1 MLSETNFSRFLSA
14 EIDEQN
20 CFGFLQLADHLR
32 LSRLRERSL
41 KYALENFEKVI
52 QGEEYLQLPVRLV
65 VSFLKD
71 NRLVAKREEQ
81 VYNAA
86 VKWLEFS
93 GLKMFFRNIFFS
105 SKKKNLCRL
114 KKSINHFLVDE
125 RKQES
130 SQVLDAVRLGRLAT
144 RFLIEEVEKN
154 ELFTDELSKSYI
166 NRAKVSCYKNPK
178 IRLTFFDNV

>member
-1 MLSETNFSRFLSA
+1 MLSQTNFSRFLSA

-93 GLKMFFRNIFFS
+93 G
-105 SKKKNLCRL
+105 SKNVFQKYFLSPKNEFIVMKKN
-114 KKSINHFLVDE
+114 
-125 RKQES
+125 
-130 SQVLDAVRLGRLAT
+130 
-144 RFLIEEVEKN
+144 
-154 ELFTDELSKSYI
+154 
-166 NRAKVSCYKNPK
+166 
-178 IRLTFFDNV
+178 

>member
-1 MLSETNFSRFLSA
+1 MLSQTNFFRFLSA

-93 GLKMFFRNIFFS
+93 GLKMKT
-105 SKKKNLCRL
+105 KKKISHQIMKLCR
-114 KKSINHFLVDE
+114 
-125 RKQES
+125 
-130 SQVLDAVRLGRLAT
+130 
-144 RFLIEEVEKN
+144 
-154 ELFTDELSKSYI
+154 
-166 NRAKVSCYKNPK
+166 
-178 IRLTFFDNV
+178 